1 LNLRARRQGNDVAV
15 PSPSPR
21 NVKTWSATARATR
34 SGSTASPRN
43 VETWSNAGSLVAF
56 PPKCDS
62 GESPMTISRS
72 VVQPTS
78 RRFRG
83 RRGRPGILSTAGIE
97 RRFDVWRRV
106 GLTATWPAFMKTV
119 ECDRSGWLV
128 VLCGCLIRGDRRGL
142 GNRCSIHRATGL
154 VGSALGTARTPSTFG
169 RAAVGPRCPR

>member
-1 LNLRARRQGNDVAV
+1 MVVKIRDSDRHRRQPLGCANVL
-15 PSPSPR
+15 SPERLLCGPTTTPQ
-21 NVKTWSATARATR
+21 V
-34 SGSTASPRN
+34 
-43 VETWSNAGSLVAF
+43 LVAF

-154 VGSALGTARTPSTFG
+154 VGSALGAARTPSTFG